1 MVVTRPVPE
10 KWAGS
15 VLAVQLSARPLS
27 RVALSAVRTSL
38 QRGAGMPTSSPER
51 SNGAGGRSLDPATR
65 RSARIAGVWWLIT
78 FVTSIPAL
86 VLYDPLLNDSN
97 YILTNGAE
105 TRIQVGAFLEV
116 GLVISGIATAVV
128 MYPVLKRQS
137 QSIALG
143 FVSVLSVLTLRDDL
157 AGATGTDAATLGTVG
172 RSLVA
177 VHDATF
183 LLGPAFCAGFGNGI
197 LLGYLMF
204 RSGLVPRRMAM
215 IGLVGGPLALVT
227 ATAVLSGAW
236 DQTSAAGLFL
246 TLPEAVWEFSLG
258 VYLVVKGYKVSAPL
272 LSERRRTETE
282 KDDAFSPLVAA
293 P

>member
-1 MVVTRPVPE
+1 
-10 KWAGS
+10 
-15 VLAVQLSARPLS
+15 
-27 RVALSAVRTSL
+27 
-38 QRGAGMPTSSPER
+38 MPTSSPER
-51 SNGAGGRSLDPATR
+51 SNGAGGRPLDPATR

-78 FVTSIPAL
+78 FATSIPAL
-86 VLYDPLLNDSN
+86 LLYDPLLNDSN
-97 YILTNGAE
+97 YILTKGAE
-105 TRIQVGAFLEV
+105 TRVQVGAFLEV

-137 QSIALG
+137 QSMALG
-143 FVSVLSVLTLRDDL
+143 YVGCRIVESCMIAVGIVSVLSVLTLRDDL
-157 AGATGTDAATLGTVG
+157 AGATGADAATLGTVG

-183 LLGPAFCAGFGNGI
+183 LLGPAFCAAVGNGM

-227 ATAVLSGAW
+227 ATAVLFGAW
-236 DQTSAAGLFL
+236 EQTSAAGFFF

-258 VYLVVKGYKVSAPL
+258 VYLVVKGYKASAPV
-272 LSERRRTETE
+272 LSDRRGTETE
-282 KDDAFSPLVAA
+282 EDDAFSPLPAA

>member
-1 MVVTRPVPE
+1 
-10 KWAGS
+10 
-15 VLAVQLSARPLS
+15 
-27 RVALSAVRTSL
+27 
-38 QRGAGMPTSSPER
+38 MPMSSPER
-51 SNGAGGRSLDPATR
+51 SNGAGGAALDPATR

-78 FVTSIPAL
+78 FATSIPAL
-86 VLYDPLLNDSN
+86 VLYDPLLNNSN
-97 YILTNGAE
+97 YILTSGAE
-105 TRIQVGAFLEV
+105 TRIQLGAFLEV

-137 QSIALG
+137 QSMALG
-143 FVSVLSVLTLRDDL
+143 YVGCRIVESGMIAVGIVSVLALLTLRDDL

-183 LLGPAFCAGFGNGI
+183 LLGPAFCAAVGNGM

-204 RSGLVPRRMAM
+204 RSGLVPRRLAM

-227 ATAVLSGAW
+227 ATAVLFGAW
-236 DQTSAAGLFL
+236 EQTSLTGFVF

-258 VYLVVKGYKVSAPL
+258 VYLVVKGYRVSAPL
-272 LSERRRTETE
+272 LSDRRTERETA
-282 KDDAFSPLVAA
+282 DAFSPLPAA